1 MAKRSSVIGIPAYFL
16 RNINYRN
23 YPVLVWITVF
33 ALKLFRTT
41 NGIVGIG
48 VIILILTLKVKILD
62 LRYDEYFSVLFSLFF
77 F

>member
-16 RNINYRN
+16 RNIN

-48 VIILILTLKVKILD
+48 VIILILTLKVKLLE